1 MTLER
6 VTEKLS
12 NSFHLLFTVTIPCPT
27 PDPMEVFQLSDF
39 QCSAYSDGP
48 KIFIIMKAKNPISE
62 ILKAVMQ

>member
-1 MTLER
+1 M
-6 VTEKLS
+6 
-12 NSFHLLFTVTIPCPT
+12 TIPCHT